1 LLPAYQRQ
9 HGKLLGLYYDPR
21 GVLYEPHT
29 GEAIPL
35 GTREVD
41 AYTFPAWLYDKIL
54 YVEKKGV
61 WPIFQ
66 SAQLAEH
73 YDMAIVAAEGYA
85 NEVVRTL
92 FEHADQD
99 RQYQLFVL
107 HDADPDGYNICRTL
121 REATERMPDYSVD
134 VIDLGLHLEEGL
146 SLGLDTEEFTRK
158 KALPDGLVLTE
169 TEREY
174 FEGEE
179 VWRDESTGKR
189 SWKCQRL
196 ELNAFTAPELIDYVK
211 RQLQQADVRGKVI
224 PPDEVIGQR
233 ARLVYEQKLD
243 ALVDRVVRETI
254 PLDQIK
260 RAVAAQF
267 RERMPWQDM
276 RDWVEASLEDTPTRS
291 WSNALEL
298 NVRDAVDQVT
308 DEITD
313 SIRSRLHTELRE

>member
-1 LLPAYQRQ
+1 MFSGYYTYQ
-9 HGKLLGLYYDPR
+9 
-21 GVLYEPHT
+21 
-29 GEAIPL
+29 
-35 GTREVD
+35 
-41 AYTFPAWLYDKIL
+41 FPSWLYDKIL

-73 YDMAIVAAEGYA
+73 YDMAIIAAEGYA
-85 NEVVRTL
+85 CEAARTL
-92 FEHADQD
+92 FEHAEKD

-179 VWRDESTGKR
+179 VWRNESNTTR
-189 SWKCQRL
+189 SWVCQRI
-196 ELNAFTAPELIDYVK
+196 ELNAFTAPDLIAYVK
-211 RQLQQADVRGKVI
+211 RQLEAAGVRGKVI
-224 PPDEVIGQR
+224 PPEDVVTNQ
-233 ARLVYEQKLD
+233 ARQVYEQEMD
-243 ALVDRVVRETI
+243 TLVDRVVDELI
-254 PLDQIK
+254 PIDRIK
-260 RAVAAQF
+260 RAIAEQF
-267 RERMPWQDM
+267 RERIPWQET
-276 RDWVEASLEDTPTRS
+276 RDWVETSLQEMPTHAWQR
-291 WSNALEL
+291 ALEL
-298 NVRDAVDQVT
+298 KVGDAV
-308 DEITD
+308 EHFAEEATD
-313 SIRSRLHTELRE
+313 SIRTSLQTELRSL

>member
-1 LLPAYQRQ
+1 MTLWRESWIRHGIGLPM
-9 HGKLLGLYYDPR
+9 G
-21 GVLYEPHT
+21 
-29 GEAIPL
+29 I
-35 GTREVD
+35 GTHS
-41 AYTFPAWLYDKIL
+41 ANFPSDFNFPVVIFLQDY
-54 YVEKKGV
+54 
-61 WPIFQ
+61 PIFQ

-85 NEVVRTL
+85 NEAVRTL

-267 RERMPWQDM
+267 REHMPWQDM
-276 RDWVEASLEDTPTRS
+276 RD
-291 WSNALEL
+291 
-298 NVRDAVDQVT
+298 
-308 DEITD
+308 
-313 SIRSRLHTELRE
+313 